1 MVMLKSEL
9 LQAHPHLLRELQNPR
24 IVWAD
29 EIRTRGLVH
38 WDDDAAAVQCGIVR
52 QLNPGEDLRPKR
64 HLSLIL
70 SETYEARGATRSKEM
85 TQCPWMTGSGR
96 FVDQERRAEAMRNI
110 IESGRRDI
118 CGKQAAAA
126 QQAKNPHGRCF
137 SGAGR
142 TK

>member
-9 LQAHPHLLRELQNPR
+9 LEAHPHLPRELQDPGVVR
-24 IVWAD
+24 AD
-29 EIRTRGLVH
+29 EIRARGFVY

-52 QLNPGEDLRPKR
+52 QLNPGEDLWPIR
-64 HLSLIL
+64 HLSFIL
-70 SETYEARGATRSKEM
+70 SETYEPRGATRSKEM
-85 TQCPWMTGSGR
+85 EKCPRMACRGR

-110 IESGRRDI
+110 IESSRRDI

-142 TK
+142 T